1 MMWLSFARRLIPSVA
16 NMVKDEYEESNGG
29 CSSSDDK
36 EAPETIQSKTIVS
49 IIRLSGGSGA
59 VEG

>member
-1 MMWLSFARRLIPSVA
+1 MMLLSFARRLIPSVA
-16 NMVKDEYEESNGG
+16 NMMKDEYEESNGG

-36 EAPETIQSKTIVS
+36 EAAETIQSNGGC
-49 IIRLSGGSGA
+49 IIRLSGGFGA